1 MVGFKELAPIA
12 LGFIVLAIILAV
24 GSIVVS
30 DLREDQRTTEAFTV
44 TNQSVTLADNATTVT
59 GVSGS
64 GITLSLTQVLNQSSA
79 INIAN
84 FTLSNNLSLAWNAG
98 DDASYD
104 YYFGSDTTPDLN
116 VSFTWSRDVRDGAY
130 NATTSGLS
138 ALDNMTSQTPLLAT
152 VIIFAV
158 IIGIVIGFFAIS
170 GKKRMGGGGYQGI

>member
-64 GITLSLTQVLNQSSA
+64 GITLSLTQAQGTVL
-79 INIAN
+79 
-84 FTLSNNLSLAWNAG
+84 
-98 DDASYD
+98 
-104 YYFGSDTTPDLN
+104 
-116 VSFTWSRDVRDGAY
+116 
-130 NATTSGLS
+130 
-138 ALDNMTSQTPLLAT
+138 
-152 VIIFAV
+152 
-158 IIGIVIGFFAIS
+158 
-170 GKKRMGGGGYQGI
+170 